1 MFKLKMMKTVYGHR
15 HLNFFFEPL
24 FTILEDGFVT
34 NKKTYN
40 WKDVEQLDSW
50 KPSSEKIQSMMA
62 NSGISPSTVVRLKDG
77 TSVKIN
83 ARSLEKKGKKE
94 TAGFLSGKTL
104 AYDELVETL
113 EMKVPTAAQLKPD
126 L

>member
-1 MFKLKMMKTVYGHR
+1 MFKLNMMKTVYGHR
-15 HLNFFFEPL
+15 HLSFFFEPL

-34 NKKTYN
+34 NKKTYH

-50 KPSSEKIQSMMA
+50 KPHSDKVLGMME
-62 NSGISPSTVVRLKDG
+62 NSGISPSTVVRLRDG

-83 ARSLEKKGKKE
+83 ARALEKKGKREK
-94 TAGFLSGKTL
+94 AGFFSGKTP

-113 EMKVPTAAQLKPD
+113 EMKVPEAAQLKPD

>member
-1 MFKLKMMKTVYGHR
+1 M
-15 HLNFFFEPL
+15 

-34 NKKTYN
+34 NKKTYS

-50 KPSSEKIQSMMA
+50 KPSSDKIQNMMA

-83 ARSLEKKGKKE
+83 ARALEKKGKKE
-94 TAGFLSGKTL
+94 KAGFLNGKTP